1 MIFCQ
6 RSVILLLKKWQ
17 IQKHPSL
24 QTGAFK
30 KQFDIFSKIQTSIL
44 QSVMWRAMLDSVN
57 RIFLLI
63 LKRHLAFLSVHLFC
77 AANWKKEKNCCNTQ
91 INLSVRSA
99 LFSAFP
105 ARVISILHS
114 KNSMELHL
122 QNTGGSRISQVHII
136 LLPGYSRYLQSHQGN
151 TLDRH

>member
-6 RSVILLLKKWQ
+6 RSVILLQKKWQ

-63 LKRHLAFLSVHLFC
+63 LKRHLAFQSAHLFC
-77 AANWKKEKNCCNTQ
+77 AVNWKKEKNCCSIP
-91 INLSVRSA
+91 INQLVRSVH
-99 LFSAFP
+99 FSAFP
-105 ARVISILHS
+105 AKAISIPHS
-114 KNSMELHL
+114 KNSMESHL
-122 QNTGGSRISQVHII
+122 QNTGGSRIRQVHII
-136 LLPGYSRYLQSHQGN
+136 LLQGYSRYFQSHQGN
-151 TLDRH
+151 IPDHH